1 MNRDKPKFIMEAR
14 LLFLRKW
21 EQGILPTI
29 NLNNIP
35 FYLPQSQLKQ
45 LQKEILKKKKHT
57 QIYQDRTYFQQ
68 TFFHNTT
75 AYNFFPVNSLIPP
88 ENCVYNVQLSV

>member
-1 MNRDKPKFIMEAR
+1 MQLHILNRDKPKFITETR

-45 LQKEILKKKKHT
+45 LQKEILKKKQHKFT
-57 QIYQDRTYFQQ
+57 KIE
-68 TFFHNTT
+68 
-75 AYNFFPVNSLIPP
+75 LIF
-88 ENCVYNVQLSV
+88 NKLVFII

>member
-1 MNRDKPKFIMEAR
+1 MQLHILNRDKPKFITETH

-45 LQKEILKKKKHT
+45 LQKEILKKKKKHKFT
-57 QIYQDRTYFQQ
+57 KIELLFNKLV
-68 TFFHNTT
+68 F
-75 AYNFFPVNSLIPP
+75 II
-88 ENCVYNVQLSV
+88 

>member
-1 MNRDKPKFIMEAR
+1 MQLHILNRDKPKFITETR

-45 LQKEILKKKKHT
+45 LQKEILKKKTHKFT
-57 QIYQDRTYFQQ
+57 KIE
-68 TFFHNTT
+68 
-75 AYNFFPVNSLIPP
+75 LIF
-88 ENCVYNVQLSV
+88 NKLVFII